1 MSTTEPPEEPRP
13 ADAAEPGAPAD
24 QPGGTRR
31 RSGVVR
37 ALIVLLCA
45 GAGFAVVAQAQQDEN
60 ESLRALRQDDLVQLL
75 DELTQRNDELAAEG
89 ERLRLEL
96 AELRTRSTS
105 RQSAQEA
112 VEEQSQTYGV
122 LAGTLPARGPGIELR
137 IDDPD
142 AEVPAHTFVTVLEEL
157 RNAGAEAIE
166 LNGVR
171 VVAQTWIV
179 DGDGGIVVDGEQL
192 TPPYVWRAIGDPDA
206 LAPALEIAGGA
217 LASVRSNGGDAD
229 VVEREELQILAV
241 RTLTEPRYAEP
252 VDPEEVEED

>member
-1 MSTTEPPEEPRP
+1 MSVDPTEPLPPATGAAPDPRGERP
-13 ADAAEPGAPAD
+13 RRTP
-24 QPGGTRR
+24 R
-31 RSGVVR
+31 RSMLVR

-60 ESLRALRQDDLVQLL
+60 DSLRALRQDDLVQLL
-75 DELTQRNDELAAEG
+75 DELTRRNDDLAAEG

-96 AELRTRSTS
+96 ADLRTRSTS

-112 VEEQSQTYGV
+112 AEQQARTYGV

-157 RNAGAEAIE
+157 RNAGAEVIE

-192 TPPYVWRAIGDPDA
+192 SSPYVWRAIGDPDA

-229 VVEREELQILAV
+229 VIEREELQIVAV
-241 RTLTEPRYAEP
+241 RTPTEPRYAEP
-252 VDPEEVEED
+252 VDPEDVEDG